1 MSAASPCLGTSRHP
15 ARAPRPAP
23 GTPASQQGPC
33 RRRAPQGSTARHP
46 TARKGSPGHS
56 AGAYTPDLHLEG
68 TVSPEDKGTGRNK
81 LLELPS
87 QHPCRSE
94 AQAAAELLL
103 RSAPRAGPAGERL
116 GTALPWVPAAPQG
129 APPAQIHPSGTR
141 AKPGSCFHEARTREP
156 CDGNPEQLAGAR
168 KRCPA
173 CLESGR
179 ARAQPPRCVHPALNA
194 LKSLRE
200 LRTSRPL
207 RSSARP
213 ACSCQGTGNRTGWG
227 GAGSA
232 APTEP
237 VPAPQPQHREHNPPQ
252 HGPAVG

>member
-68 TVSPEDKGTGRNK
+68 TVSPEDKGTGRNE

-94 AQAAAELLL
+94 AHAAAELLL

-129 APPAQIHPSGTR
+129 APQPKSTPLAHEPSRGVASTR
-141 AKPGSCFHEARTREP
+141 PGL
-156 CDGNPEQLAGAR
+156 GNPAMETQ
-168 KRCPA
+168 
-173 CLESGR
+173 SSSR
-179 ARAQPPRCVHPALNA
+179 AP
-194 LKSLRE
+194 
-200 LRTSRPL
+200 
-207 RSSARP
+207 
-213 ACSCQGTGNRTGWG
+213 
-227 GAGSA
+227 GSA
-232 APTEP
+232 ALPAWRAAGPEP
-237 VPAPQPQHREHNPPQ
+237 SPS
-252 HGPAVG
+252 AVFTLRSMP